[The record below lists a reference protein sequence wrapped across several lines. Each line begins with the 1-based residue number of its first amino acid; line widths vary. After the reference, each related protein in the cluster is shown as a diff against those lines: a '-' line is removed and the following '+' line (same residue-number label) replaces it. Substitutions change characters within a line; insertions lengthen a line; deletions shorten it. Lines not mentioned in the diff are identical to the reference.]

1 MAQKRP
7 WPRMLWIVRH
17 GESIGNLAAAHA
29 TALGLPAIELS
40 GREIDVP
47 LSPLGERQA
56 LAVGQWFAAAPAE
69 ERPTAILSSPYARA
83 RQTAERVRDGAGLGA
98 AVLVDERIR
107 ERELGVLNRLTRVGV
122 AERFPEQLA
131 LQEQFGK
138 FYYRPPGGES
148 WCDVSLRL
156 RSFLD
161 TLARDYAGEHV
172 LIACHSALVFLF
184 RYLLEGMEA
193 DRVVALSRSE
203 EIANCSLTAYRAD
216 RAGRPV
222 LELFNHVAPLEEASE
237 PITEKPNAGEAAG
250 QHA

>member
-1 MAQKRP
+1 MAQNQR

-17 GESIGNLAAAHA
+17 GESIGNLAAAQA
-29 TALGLPAIELS
+29 TAMGLPAIEIP
-40 GREIDVP
+40 GRELDVP

-56 LAVGQWFAAAPAE
+56 LAVGRGFAAASVE

-83 RQTAERVRDGAGLGA
+83 RQTAERVRDGAGLA
-98 AVLVDERIR
+98 VAVLVDERIR
-107 ERELGVLNRLTRVGV
+107 ERELGVLNRLTRTGV

-161 TLARDYAGEHV
+161 TLSRDYAGERV
-172 LIACHSALVFLF
+172 LVTCHSALVFLF

-193 DRVVALSRSE
+193 DQVVSLSRTE
-203 EIANCSLTAYRAD
+203 EVANCSITAYHAD
-216 RAGRPV
+216 REGRPT
-222 LELFNHVAPLEEASE
+222 LELFNHIAPLEEAGE
-237 PITEKPNAGEAAG
+237 PITEEPNAGEAAG